1 MGAAGGE
8 FRDMYSYTQQLEYLS
23 AEARSLK
30 EAVGRG
36 PYWA

>member
-8 FRDMYSYTQQLEYLS
+8 FRDMHVQQLKNLS